1 MVFFIC
7 FQYANTL
14 IQFNNIL
21 ASTFSE
27 FIVNDLDSSL
37 PQFEA
42 EQYEE
47 EDEGKNEEKNE
58 NSDDEVQE
66 VTDSAEE
73 KKEIHAEVT
82 DLEEITYHKID
93 PKEGMQITR
102 AKRKRMASDSEERPM
117 KKQPTRSAAS
127 IYKKKD

>member
-7 FQYANTL
+7 FQYVNTL

-27 FIVNDLDSSL
+27 FIENDLNSSL

-47 EDEGKNEEKNE
+47 AEEGKDEEKND

-66 VTDSAEE
+66 VTEVQEE
-73 KKEIHAEVT
+73 KKEIHAEIT
-82 DLEEITYHKID
+82 DLEGITYHKID
-93 PKEGMQITR
+93 PNEGMQVTR